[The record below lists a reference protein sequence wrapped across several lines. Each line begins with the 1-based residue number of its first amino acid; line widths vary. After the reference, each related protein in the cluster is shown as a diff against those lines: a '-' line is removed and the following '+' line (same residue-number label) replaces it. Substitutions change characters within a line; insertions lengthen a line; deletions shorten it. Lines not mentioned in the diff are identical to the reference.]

1 MHPIQNLVGG
11 ELVRSLLIQASP
23 LNLFHLVGFGLAFD
37 FSSFLWTGSEAK
49 AGH

>member
-37 FSSFLWTGSEAK
+37 FELLFVDRFRS
-49 AGH
+49 